1 MLSGYLVRNKQ
12 TWAITRKI
20 VKNSW
25 SATDYI
31 NNNNKNKNE
40 ININKNIRND
50 KFNLINNFPVDISE
64 INKWKNKKNND
75 TFLL

>member
-12 TWAITRKI
+12 SWAVTRKI

-31 NNNNKNKNE
+31 NNKNKNE

-50 KFNLINNFPVDISE
+50 KFNLKNNFPVDISE
-64 INKWKNKKNND
+64 VNNWKNKKNND